1 MNKKTL
7 HITREMSQM
16 MALKEITQEY
26 KTGHGFIVIDLSGA
40 SFSISRDF
48 FLVLSR
54 RLPSDTYSIIVADS
68 TLATMA
74 KSIGIQVEV
83 IGMQAE
89 FDRQYGEK
97 SITTHNMSMLEYLWY
112 EVKRWVQYLWFM
124 IFEKTKNNKRI
135 IHMKKSGSHFALIIV
150 GLIMSV
156 TLLLFIFHFAVSKTI
171 ITITPQ
177 ISIRPIST
185 NIVYTNATGS
195 LLSTKNTLAL
205 QKLYLPVEHSMK
217 FQLETVDPNSTTNAR
232 WVVTIYNELPTA
244 QALKPQTRFVT
255 LNGVVFRSVN
265 WTNVPPARSINGIT
279 EMWTVD
285 VDLVADI
292 RDEAGTI
299 IWERWNISAWVDFTI
314 PGLKFNRDKIYAKAK
329 TDFSGWEAPRIHIVA
344 DEEIKKFKWLLREQ
358 LHRVAR
364 NALQKKLDDEKNLS
378 GSDFD
383 LFSGD
388 AVSFTGEVF
397 TIVSGQKPGDFAE
410 EIELKGSVMVTA
422 IAYDRKATI
431 DYLTEIF
438 HDGLLSG
445 TDREIAIHTDTLR
458 VSSVL
463 SRSPDDSTIKATME
477 MNTSIAHDFEDPK
490 NQLTHFLKVT
500 IAGLSKTEA
509 VSRLI
514 NTGHVKDVT
523 ISSYPFWNRSVSGN
537 IDNIEFVIKK

>member
-1 MNKKTL
+1 M
-7 HITREMSQM
+7 
-16 MALKEITQEY
+16 
-26 KTGHGFIVIDLSGA
+26 
-40 SFSISRDF
+40 
-48 FLVLSR
+48 
-54 RLPSDTYSIIVADS
+54 
-68 TLATMA
+68 
-74 KSIGIQVEV
+74 
-83 IGMQAE
+83 
-89 FDRQYGEK
+89 
-97 SITTHNMSMLEYLWY
+97 
-112 EVKRWVQYLWFM
+112 
-124 IFEKTKNNKRI
+124 
-135 IHMKKSGSHFALIIV
+135 
-150 GLIMSV
+150 
-156 TLLLFIFHFAVSKTI
+156 
-171 ITITPQ
+171 
-177 ISIRPIST
+177 
-185 NIVYTNATGS
+185 
-195 LLSTKNTLAL
+195 
-205 QKLYLPVEHSMK
+205 
-217 FQLETVDPNSTTNAR
+217 
-232 WVVTIYNELPTA
+232 
-244 QALKPQTRFVT
+244 
-255 LNGVVFRSVN
+255 
-265 WTNVPPARSINGIT
+265 
-279 EMWTVD
+279 
-285 VDLVADI
+285 
-292 RDEAGTI
+292 
-299 IWERWNISAWVDFTI
+299 
-314 PGLKFNRDKIYAKAK
+314 
-329 TDFSGWEAPRIHIVA
+329 
-344 DEEIKKFKWLLREQ
+344 
-358 LHRVAR
+358 AR

-422 IAYDRKATI
+422 IAYDKKATI

-458 VSSVL
+458 VGSVL